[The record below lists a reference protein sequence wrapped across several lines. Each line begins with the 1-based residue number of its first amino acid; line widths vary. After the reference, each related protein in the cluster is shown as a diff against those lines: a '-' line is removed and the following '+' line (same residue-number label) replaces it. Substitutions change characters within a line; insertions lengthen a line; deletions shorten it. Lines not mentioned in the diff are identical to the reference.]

1 MNIKEFVGYYKM
13 SKDKKAECEKHIKE
27 SKYVPYLTKIAEC
40 DNIVKVTME
49 NQSSGSYVQ
58 NTPGRYLYFNMK
70 LVSIYTDIEM
80 PMENGLQLTE
90 NYDLLNECGALDILI
105 DCIPKHEF
113 KEFSTLLSMCVDDY
127 MANNRDF
134 TSYIDKKW
142 ESLMQLALNNIDTE
156 KELNQED

>member
-1 MNIKEFVGYYKM
+1 MNINEFIGYYKM

-27 SKYVPYLTKIAEC
+27 SKYVPYLTKITEC
-40 DNIVKVTME
+40 DNIVRVTME
-49 NQSSGSYVQ
+49 KEPGMYVQ

-70 LVSIYTDIEM
+70 LISIYTDIEM
-80 PMENGLQLTE
+80 TMENGLQLTE

-142 ESLMQLALNNIDTE
+142 ESLMQLALNSVETE
-156 KELNQED
+156 NKLDQED

>member
-1 MNIKEFVGYYKM
+1 MNINEFIGYYKIV
-13 SKDKKAECEKHIKE
+13 KDKKAECEKHIKNN
-27 SKYVPYLTKIAEC
+27 KYVPYLTKIAEC
-40 DNIVKVTME
+40 DNIVRVTME
-49 NQSSGSYVQ
+49 KESGSYVQ

-70 LVSIYTDIEM
+70 LISIYTDIEM
-80 PMENGLQLTE
+80 TMDNGLQLAE

-142 ESLMQLALNNIDTE
+142 ESLMQLVLNNIDAE